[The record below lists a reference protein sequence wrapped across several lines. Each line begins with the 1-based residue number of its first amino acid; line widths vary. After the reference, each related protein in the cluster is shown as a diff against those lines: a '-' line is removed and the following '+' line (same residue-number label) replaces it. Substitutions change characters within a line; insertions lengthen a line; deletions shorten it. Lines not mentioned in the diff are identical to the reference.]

1 MTQDFVNV
9 FHAALS
15 LPEKDRAEL
24 AGQLLDSLDEA
35 VDRDEIDKAWA
46 EEAMARLKAYDEGR
60 MKGIPLEDVL
70 RKLKQ
75 GSAP

>member
-1 MTQDFVNV
+1 MTQDVVNV

-15 LPEKDRAEL
+15 LPERDRAEL
-24 AGQLLDSLDEA
+24 AGKLLESLDDA

-46 EEAMARLKAYDEGR
+46 EEALARLGAYDEGK
-60 MKGIPLEDVL
+60 MKGIPLDDVL

-75 GSAP
+75 GSTP